1 MLRIIWSSFDFNW
14 TFRIVKTFFRCV
26 RNWPSAMAI
35 VIFVPYYLKGAFC
48 SRYSLGLLDEL
59 LHRSTEDEGEQR
71 ELLVNNKS
79 AFFNLF
85 HCHERYA
92 NHPYG

>member
-1 MLRIIWSSFDFNW
+1 M
-14 TFRIVKTFFRCV
+14 